1 MMTAVMRDIF
11 LKLFYYFL
19 LGDRNLVSNETNF
32 DQEKESD
39 KSNSLQDQEPY
50 SKIIKIDK
58 SVTHE
63 IL

>member
-50 SKIIKIDK
+50 SNIIKIDK